1 MKIKIYGANWCSDCV
16 NAKHFLKSK
25 GIEFKYVDITENQE
39 AINIVE
45 TINAGKRIIPTI
57 DIDEKIY
64 VNPGIS
70 KLSKII
76 KQ

>member
-1 MKIKIYGANWCSDCV
+1 MEQYICS
-16 NAKHFLKSK
+16 HFLLYMMRD
-25 GIEFKYVDITENQE
+25 GFQ
-39 AINIVE
+39 
-45 TINAGKRIIPTI
+45 GKRIIPTI